1 MGCLTVTFERVSG
14 MDATFDKKGGMDAT
28 FEKNGGMD
36 AWFSKICDVP
46 SMKPRLYD
54 AEGRLVKTSENET
67 IILNEE

>member
-14 MDATFDKKGGMDAT
+14 MEAT
-28 FEKNGGMD
+28 FEKKGGMD
-36 AWFSKICDVP
+36 AWFSKVCDVP

-67 IILNEE
+67 ILLNEE

>member
-14 MDATFDKKGGMDAT
+14 MEAT
-28 FEKNGGMD
+28 FEKKGGMD
-36 AWFSKICDVP
+36 AWFSKVCDVP

-54 AEGRLVKTSENET
+54 AEGRLVKTSDNET

>member
-14 MDATFDKKGGMDAT
+14 MEAT
-28 FEKNGGMD
+28 FEKKGGMD
-36 AWFSKICDVP
+36 AWFSKVCDVP

-67 IILNEE
+67 IILKEE

>member
-14 MDATFDKKGGMDAT
+14 MEAT
-28 FEKNGGMD
+28 FEKKGGMD
-36 AWFSKICDVP
+36 AWFSKVCDVP

-54 AEGRLVKTSENET
+54 AEGRLVKTRENET

>member
-14 MDATFDKKGGMDAT
+14 MEVT
-28 FEKNGGMD
+28 FEKKGGMD
-36 AWFSKICDVP
+36 AWFSKVCDVP